1 MQLRERVCLG
11 RWVCG
16 SIVGH
21 SVFTTSGRVCVGMC
35 ACWEELRVCVCVCVQ
50 YSRQFLFGPTLILQ
64 FFKAMLVQQLRH
76 RGPELLHFPVQLI
89 KTEHANLIIFDN
101 SPLGSLDFV
110 FSRFKWTVRVLQII
124 YCLLV
129 GLAFC
134 FSSSKKTFSAQSGR
148 LAKVDTLSLFM
159 TIGR

>member
-1 MQLRERVCLG
+1 MCGNVCVLG
-11 RWVCG
+11 R
-16 SIVGH
+16 
-21 SVFTTSGRVCVGMC
+21 TPRVCVC
-35 ACWEELRVCVCVCVQ
+35 VCVCVCVQ

-148 LAKVDTLSLFM
+148 LAKVDTLPLFM